1 MYYYINDALCIIMCL
16 RVKRGNLEA
25 LDHTIASL
33 GSVKAEP
40 EKGKKVRKARV
51 REFVPPILS
60 EEQAASIEVLKP
72 FLKAIAD
79 TNRVAILQELSNVD
93 GLSVLDLSDRLMLS
107 QPLTSWHLHILK
119 RARLVKPT
127 HQGRQR
133 IYRLDRDRIREYR
146 ELFQWVTN
154 F

>member
-1 MYYYINDALCIIMCL
+1 M
-16 RVKRGNLEA
+16 EA
-25 LDHTIASL
+25 LERSIPAL
-33 GSVKAEP
+33 GNVKPEP
-40 EKGKKVRKARV
+40 EKGRKSKKARV
-51 REFVPPILS
+51 SEVVPPILS
-60 EEQAASIEVLKP
+60 EEQAASIETLKP
-72 FLKAIAD
+72 FLKAVDD
-79 TNRVAILQELSNVD
+79 TNRIAILQELYNVD

-133 IYRLDRDRIREYR
+133 IYRLDRERIKEYR
-146 ELFQWVTN
+146 ELFQWVTD

>member
-1 MYYYINDALCIIMCL
+1 LREFDSTVTSLGNVANVGNVAGASNAKPEAEKGGKSR
-16 RVKRGNLEA
+16 RVKEL
-25 LDHTIASL
+25 
-33 GSVKAEP
+33 
-40 EKGKKVRKARV
+40 
-51 REFVPPILS
+51 VPPVLS
-60 EEQAASIEVLKP
+60 EEQASTVENLKP
-72 FLKAIAD
+72 FLKAVAD
-79 TNRVAILQELSNVD
+79 MNRLAILQELSAQD

-133 IYRLDRDRIREYR
+133 IYRLDRERLKEYR
-146 ELFQWVTN
+146 ELFQWVTD

>member
-1 MYYYINDALCIIMCL
+1 MLYASSCVYVS
-16 RVKRGNLEA
+16 RKGNLEA
-25 LDHTIASL
+25 LDRSIPAL
-33 GSVKAEP
+33 GNVKPEP
-40 EKGKKVRKARV
+40 ETGRKGKKARV
-51 REFVPPILS
+51 SEVVPPILS
-60 EEQAASIEVLKP
+60 EEQAASIETLKP

-127 HQGRQR
+127 H
-133 IYRLDRDRIREYR
+133 
-146 ELFQWVTN
+146 
-154 F
+154 

>member
-1 MYYYINDALCIIMCL
+1 M
-16 RVKRGNLEA
+16 
-25 LDHTIASL
+25 DHSIPSV
-33 GSVKAEP
+33 GSVKTET
-40 EKGKKVRKARV
+40 EGRSSRKARV
-51 REFVPPILS
+51 SEFVPPVLS
-60 EEQAASIEVLKP
+60 EEQAASIEVMKP

-79 TNRVAILQELSNVD
+79 TNRIAILQELSNVD

-133 IYRLDRDRIREYR
+133 IYRLDRDRLKEYR
-146 ELFQWVTN
+146 DLFQWVTN

>member
-1 MYYYINDALCIIMCL
+1 MCS
-16 RVKRGNLEA
+16 RVEEGKLEA
-25 LDHTIASL
+25 LERSIPSIP
-33 GSVKAEP
+33 GVMSEP
-40 EKGKKVRKARV
+40 ETGRKGKKGRV
-51 REFVPPILS
+51 SEFVPPILS
-60 EEQAASIEVLKP
+60 EEQAASIEALKP
-72 FLKAIAD
+72 FLKAVAD
-79 TNRVAILQELSNVD
+79 TNRIAILQELSGVD

-133 IYRLDRDRIREYR
+133 IYRLDRERIREYR

-154 F
+154 FSAE

>member
-1 MYYYINDALCIIMCL
+1 M
-16 RVKRGNLEA
+16 EA
-25 LDHTIASL
+25 LERSIPAL
-33 GSVKAEP
+33 GNVKPEP
-40 EKGKKVRKARV
+40 ETGRKGKKARV
-51 REFVPPILS
+51 SEVVPPILS
-60 EEQAASIEVLKP
+60 EEQATSIEALKP

-133 IYRLDRDRIREYR
+133 IYRLDRERIKEYR
-146 ELFQWVTN
+146 ELFQWVTD

>member
-1 MYYYINDALCIIMCL
+1 
-16 RVKRGNLEA
+16 
-25 LDHTIASL
+25 
-33 GSVKAEP
+33 VKAEP
-40 EKGKKVRKARV
+40 EKGKKARKARV
-51 REFVPPILS
+51 SELVPPVLS
-60 EEQAASIEVLKP
+60 EEQAASIEALKP

-79 TNRVAILQELSNVD
+79 TNRIAILQELSNVD

-133 IYRLDRDRIREYR
+133 IYRLDRDRIKEYR

>member
-1 MYYYINDALCIIMCL
+1 MLYASSVLLY
-16 RVKRGNLEA
+16 RGRGNLEA
-25 LDHTIASL
+25 LDHSIPSL
-33 GSVKAEP
+33 GGVRAEP
-40 EKGKKVRKARV
+40 EKGRKGKKGRAG
-51 REFVPPILS
+51 EPVPPVLS
-60 EEQAASIEVLKP
+60 EEQATSIEALKP

-79 TNRVAILQELSNVD
+79 TNRIAILRELSGVD

-146 ELFQWVTN
+146 ELFQWVTEL
-154 F
+154 

>member
-1 MYYYINDALCIIMCL
+1 MLY
-16 RVKRGNLEA
+16 
-25 LDHTIASL
+25 AS
-33 GSVKAEP
+33 SCVYVSR
-40 EKGKKVRKARV
+40 KGKKARV
-51 REFVPPILS
+51 SEVVPPILS
-60 EEQAASIEVLKP
+60 EEQAASIEALKP
-72 FLKAIAD
+72 FLKAVAD
-79 TNRVAILQELSNVD
+79 TNRIAILQELSNVD

-133 IYRLDRDRIREYR
+133 IYRLDRERIKEYR
-146 ELFQWVTN
+146 ELFQWVTD

>member
-1 MYYYINDALCIIMCL
+1 MYYYINDALCIICANAPG
-16 RVKRGNLEA
+16 RGKLEA
-25 LDHTIASL
+25 LDRSIPTL
-33 GSVKAEP
+33 GGVKAEP
-40 EKGKKVRKARV
+40 EKGKKARKARV
-51 REFVPPILS
+51 SELVPPVLS
-60 EEQAASIEVLKP
+60 EEQAASIEALKP

-79 TNRVAILQELSNVD
+79 TNRIAILQELSNVD

-133 IYRLDRDRIREYR
+133 IYRLDRDRIKEYR
-146 ELFQWVTN
+146 ELFQWVTD

>member
-1 MYYYINDALCIIMCL
+1 M
-16 RVKRGNLEA
+16 EA
-25 LDHTIASL
+25 LDHSIPSL

-40 EKGKKVRKARV
+40 GKSRKSRKARV
-51 REFVPPILS
+51 SEFVPPILS
-60 EEQAASIEVLKP
+60 EEQTASIELLKP

-79 TNRVAILQELSNVD
+79 TNRVAILRELSNVD

-133 IYRLDRDRIREYR
+133 IYRLDRERIREYR
-146 ELFQWVTN
+146 ELFQWVTE

>member
-1 MYYYINDALCIIMCL
+1 MLYASSCVYVS
-16 RVKRGNLEA
+16 RKGNLEA
-25 LDHTIASL
+25 LDRSIPAL
-33 GSVKAEP
+33 GNVKPEP
-40 EKGKKVRKARV
+40 ETGRKGKKARV
-51 REFVPPILS
+51 SEVVPPILS
-60 EEQAASIEVLKP
+60 EEQATSIEALKP

-133 IYRLDRDRIREYR
+133 IYRLDRERIKEYR

>member
-1 MYYYINDALCIIMCL
+1 MA
-16 RVKRGNLEA
+16 G
-25 LDHTIASL
+25 
-33 GSVKAEP
+33 VKAEP
-40 EKGKKVRKARV
+40 EKVKKSRKARV
-51 REFVPPILS
+51 SEFVPPILS
-60 EEQAASIEVLKP
+60 EEQAASIEAIKP

-79 TNRVAILQELSNVD
+79 TNRIAILQELSNVD

-133 IYRLDRDRIREYR
+133 IYRLDRERIREYR
-146 ELFQWVTN
+146 ELFQWVTD